1 MDECDAL
8 GARRTRRS
16 VHKLCFPLSPPRRN
30 GWLIRQRIND
40 VASRKP
46 EPDSDGPVRV
56 RETVSRQDRH
66 SDGRARPRL
75 QSRETM
81 MREGLGRFGRT
92 DR

>member
-16 VHKLCFPLSPPRRN
+16 VHRLCFPLSPPRRN

-40 VASRKP
+40 VASRRP
-46 EPDSDGPVRV
+46 EPDSDGPVRM

-66 SDGRARPRL
+66 SDAGRGRDF
-75 QSRETM
+75 SR
-81 MREGLGRFGRT
+81 GKL
-92 DR
+92 